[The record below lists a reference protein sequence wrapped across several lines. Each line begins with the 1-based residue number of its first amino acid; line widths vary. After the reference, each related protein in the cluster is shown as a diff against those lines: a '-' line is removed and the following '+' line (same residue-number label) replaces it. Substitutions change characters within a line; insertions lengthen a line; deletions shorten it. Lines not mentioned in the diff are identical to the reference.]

1 MYTPL
6 EAPDS
11 SRGPFHPHRDPGLFF
26 PGGQRE
32 EICRSLILDLQ
43 AGKSLLQLG
52 GDAGC
57 GKTLLCQV
65 IMERLPAEWVPVYL
79 NDPSGSY
86 EELLHYAC
94 LELGPFPGDKP
105 DTFSWPG
112 AFNAL
117 LHQRQAAGERVL
129 LILDQAERMFSATLE
144 RLLYRNQQA
153 DDEQVPLAIL
163 LSGTGGLQ
171 NLLEQLEPLDPGNIP
186 EVRYI
191 LPPLDRG
198 ECDRY
203 LRHRLEAAGVPREE
217 HDSLLPEKQRERI
230 FKKAQGNIARTNAL
244 AAEFLA
250 RRPAGS
256 AARPEANLP
265 DREAPGEAPPQRAA
279 QESAADRASAAVS
292 GQREQG
298 ISVLIALYELLL
310 GNRGLLTGLLAA
322 GIFLLGLGLY
332 LDAAPPPA
340 VPGQEMSRVTAVTES
355 GQSGSGEEADS
366 PPDAGTPEGQG
377 PAEQALQS
385 RGQRGET
392 GEGLPPQPDAR
403 RLLRERLAASTSLVA
418 AAYRGGSTI
427 QLVSASGQDAE
438 ERILQLL
445 ATPAFLHASHQLY
458 IVKRRAKEPVY
469 FIFYGIFGTLEQARQ
484 ARNNLP
490 FELRTHHPYPLA
502 ITDALLLNEG

>member
-1 MYTPL
+1 MDTSL
-6 EAPDS
+6 ESPDGG
-11 SRGPFHPHRDPGLFF
+11 RGPFHPHRDPGLFF
-26 PGGQRE
+26 PGGRRE
-32 EICRSLILDLQ
+32 EICYSLIRDLQ
-43 AGKSLLQLG
+43 EGKNLLQLS

-57 GKTLLCQV
+57 GKTLLCRV
-65 IMERLPAEWVPVYL
+65 IMERLPAEWIPVYL
-79 NDPSGSY
+79 DDPGGSY

-94 LELGPFPGDKP
+94 LELGPAPGDKP
-105 DTFSWPG
+105 DTFSWSG
-112 AFNAL
+112 AFNL
-117 LHQRQAAGERVL
+117 LLRQRQAAGERVV

-144 RLLYRNQQA
+144 RLLYRNRQT
-153 DDEQVPLAIL
+153 DDEQMAVAIL

-171 NLLEQLEPLDPGNIP
+171 NLLEQLAPLNPGNIP
-186 EVRYI
+186 EARYT
-191 LPPLDRG
+191 LPPLDM
-198 ECDRY
+198 EESDRY
-203 LRHRLEAAGVPREE
+203 LHHCLEAAGVPREE
-217 HDSLLPEKQRERI
+217 HDALLPEKQRGRI

-250 RRPAGS
+250 GRS
-256 AARPEANLP
+256 AVRSEAASP
-265 DREAPGEAPPQRAA
+265 GKDSSREAPLQSAA
-279 QESAADRASAAVS
+279 QKSGADPAAAAVS
-292 GQREQG
+292 CQREQG
-298 ISVLIALYELLL
+298 VSVLIALYELLL
-310 GNRGLLTGLLAA
+310 GNRGLLTTLLAV

-332 LDAAPPPA
+332 LDTAPSPA

-385 RGQRGET
+385 RGQRGGT
-392 GEGLPPQPDAR
+392 GEVPPQPDAR

-445 ATPAFLHASHQLY
+445 ATPPFLHASHQLY